1 MLYKDIREKETKIHA
16 QVFLNI
22 YIIILNKDKNIQ
34 RIFFSIPDSLLRFSC
49 FTTKYTK
56 ER

>member
-1 MLYKDIREKETKIHA
+1 MLYKDIREKETKINA

-34 RIFFSIPDSLLRFSC
+34 RIFSFYSWFII
-49 FTTKYTK
+49 KV
-56 ER
+56 